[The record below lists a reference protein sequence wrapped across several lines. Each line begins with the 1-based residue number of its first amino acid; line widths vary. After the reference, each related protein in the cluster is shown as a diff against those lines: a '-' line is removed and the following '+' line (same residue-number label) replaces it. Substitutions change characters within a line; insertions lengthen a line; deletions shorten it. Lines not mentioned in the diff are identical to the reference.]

1 MLKRIVAAALV
12 ALPVIAHAG
21 AIDVQPTVAFLP
33 AGKDFSS
40 FTFQNNL
47 GKDASFEVSVVVEEG
62 LGANLKQT
70 PSDDITV
77 SPQIFTIPAGGTQV
91 LRYAVK
97 TPRKQKEELRYRV
110 IASQLPDN
118 EAPQNGLKVLF
129 KLGLAVFLAPKE
141 PSIELKKALE
151 GDKLRVINSGNVT
164 VNVQT
169 LNATGCDQIEFAK
182 FLRPSQSWAV
192 PVTAAQHGCD
202 YKAKTIDG
210 LLPMKD

>member
-1 MLKRIVAAALV
+1 MLKRILAAALV
-12 ALPVIAHAG
+12 AFPFFAHAG

-47 GKDASFEVSVVVEEG
+47 GKDASFEVSVVAEEG
-62 LGANLKQT
+62 LGANIKQT
-70 PSDDITV
+70 PTDDITV
-77 SPQIFTIPAGGTQV
+77 SPQIFTIPAGGSQV

-97 TPRKQKEELRYRV
+97 TPRKQTEELRYRV

-118 EAPQNGLKVLF
+118 EAPQSGLKVLF

-141 PSIELKKALE
+141 PSLELKKAVE
-151 GDKLRVINSGNVT
+151 GDKLRISNIGNVT
-164 VNVQT
+164 VNVQSLT
-169 LNATGCDQIEFAK
+169 APGCDPVEFAK

-192 PVTAAQHGCD
+192 PVTASQKGCD
-202 YKAKTIDG
+202 YKAKTVDG